1 MYIRKFHLLISFLL
15 IPFTLS
21 WAQPALKWR
30 VYKTSSNCWLAS
42 SSDLLLF
49 SSASHTIRPMT
60 IDPVRKISLIADIV
74 EYEGYLFV
82 STDAGLYKIDMTTQ
96 GSERVAFPDD
106 KIIMGKISVD
116 MDYIW
121 LADSNTLYS
130 YDRLSAEW
138 QSYKIP
144 GEDLKTT
151 GIHSNGEVV
160 TCIGETAVNLFS
172 ISTEKWNTNVFS
184 NSISDSVCFWV
195 GKNILNVID
204 NNSIRRYIPSSFSWE
219 TTVTESV
226 PGDYLDEDSVIYY
239 VDASQIMKLTSS
251 TNVIRPLDIPQT
263 GEIKALSKIA
273 DTLLIATQKRI
284 IKYNINSE
292 SMDFIE
298 YSEDLDASSIEKISF
313 HDKFLIVIYESFIA
327 LYDFTNRSWQKSSRG
342 EFKQKLKAVTW
353 DDKGFVAR
361 YAPGYQSSLT
371 GSFEENFSLRM
382 KGFKYDTLVHT
393 RRVDGRVIRDTTID
407 SIRIFGYSLPSLPLM
422 NLNLRT
428 TYPNDRNLDITFN
441 NTSLSTVPNKGIYYQ
456 GNRDDRLNSIRI
468 GSTSN
473 SQFSSTTLPAVQI
486 EGGSVVVESKKRTE
500 KRDRKVLR
508 VAAGSGLITT
518 KTRWCTLPYRS
529 DGTYYLINKT
539 KSITDS
545 TDNDEDIMDSDI
557 YDVSNSDTLNADT
570 TRIVPGSV
578 RVWVDGEQLDSTQY
592 TFYSLTGKLQFSPNA
607 PIDAVSIITI
617 QYKIQ
622 TIPDGGINEVE
633 LIPEHNFGLMH
644 YGSVTVSP
652 TDWISARVGIV
663 GLDADTIGESSRLN
677 PIINASI
684 PLEIRSDKL
693 FLKFNPEYSYNTETG
708 AKAGSA
714 SLQSRFGKKTGLV
727 FNGMFADSN
736 YRTTDTLSYGY
747 GEIRNQYDLQLT
759 HDIKDEIPLSYY
771 QHRRFASHGIEN
783 RFSAQAGI
791 HFPDFPFLDMSLSR
805 SSIEHF
811 NLPDSE
817 KTTFDSLFN
826 TKDKIRFRLY
836 ETSSRLLEK
845 LTHANKISYDLSH
858 SEYRYESEGES
869 WRNGRMSTAEI
880 TVAPVQPITI
890 SGNLLYQGGIDIDS
904 MPSSILRPRL
914 ELQSINTP
922 KGIDLNATYY
932 LNYGKYNSE
941 DSSTDTI
948 TRSVNVIIKPGMW
961 HQALRWISPRA
972 AISQD
977 IYSTFN
983 VVGPSFWEIL
993 TGSNGISSTYNLQR
1007 SFGFNVFPTDEI
1019 LLRNNNEFSKI
1030 DTANIF
1036 KTTNDIQIW
1045 LNSRNFWQAIW
1056 NYTSKNE
1063 VHNGSI
1069 IYDRTWASWLR
1080 TSPGI
1085 TINSIID
1092 STGHKLDLTPS
1103 LKLNINWQN
1112 FWIVKI
1118 FSTSHDFK
1126 LTWIRQ
1132 DDNFNSTPNIAYSVT
1147 FSILLRPNIQI
1158 NNFEIMSFK
1167 QKKISDFQSR
1177 TSLVMNF

>member
-1 MYIRKFHLLISFLL
+1 MYIRKFYLLISFLL
-15 IPFTLS
+15 IPFALS

-30 VYKTSSNCWLAS
+30 VYKTSNNCWFVS
-42 SSDLLLF
+42 SSDLFLF

-60 IDPVRKISLIADIV
+60 IDPVRKISLITDIV

-96 GSERVAFPDD
+96 GSERIAFPDD

-160 TCIGETAVNLFS
+160 TCIGKTAVNLFS

-184 NSISDSVCFWV
+184 NNISDSVFYWE
-195 GKNILNVID
+195 GKNTLNVID
-204 NNSIRRYIPSSFSWE
+204 NNSIRRYISSAFSWE

-226 PGDYLDEDSVIYY
+226 PSDYLDEDSVIYY
-239 VDASQIMKLTSS
+239 VDASRIMKLTSS

-263 GEIKALSKIA
+263 GEIKAFSKIA

-353 DDKGFVAR
+353 DDKGFIAR

-371 GSFEENFSLRM
+371 GSFEEIFSLRM
-382 KGFKYDTLVHT
+382 KGFRYDTLVHAS
-393 RRVDGRVIRDTTID
+393 RVDGRVVRDTTFD
-407 SIRIFGYSLPSLPLM
+407 STRIFGYSLPSLPLM

-456 GNRDDRLNSIRI
+456 GNRDDRLNSIKI

-473 SQFSSTTLPAVQI
+473 SQFSSTTLPATQM
-486 EGGSVVVESKKRTE
+486 EGGSVVIESKKRTE
-500 KRDRKVLR
+500 KRDRKILR
-508 VAAGSGLITT
+508 IAAGSGLITT
-518 KTRWCTLPYRS
+518 KTQWRTLPFRS

-539 KSITDS
+539 KSIVDS
-545 TDNDEDIMDSDI
+545 LGLDEDDLDPDI
-557 YDVSNSDTLNADT
+557 YDISNSDTLNADT

-578 RVWVDGEQLDSTQY
+578 RVWIDGEPLDSTEY
-592 TFYSLTGKLQFSPNA
+592 TFYSLTGKLQFSSDA

-622 TIPDGGINEVE
+622 IIPDGGINEVE
-633 LIPEHNFGLMH
+633 LLPEHNFGLMH
-644 YGSVTVSP
+644 FGSVTLSP
-652 TDWISARVGIV
+652 NDWISARVGIT
-663 GLDADTIGESSRLN
+663 GLDSDTIGSSSSLS

-684 PLEIRSDKL
+684 PLEIRKDKL
-693 FLKFNPEYSYNTETG
+693 LLKFNPEYSFNTETG

-714 SLQSRFGKKTGLV
+714 SLQSRFGEKTGLV
-727 FNGMFADSN
+727 FNGMFADNN
-736 YRTTDTLSYGY
+736 YITTDTLSYGY
-747 GEIRNQYDLQLT
+747 GPIRNQYDFQLS
-759 HDIKDEIPLSYY
+759 HDIKNEIPLSYY
-771 QHRRFASHGIEN
+771 QHRRFAENGIES
-783 RFSAQAGI
+783 RFSAQAGA
-791 HFPDFPFLDMSLSR
+791 HFPGFPFLDLSLSR

-811 NLPDSE
+811 STPDSE
-817 KTTFDSLFN
+817 KTAFDSLFD
-826 TKDKIRFRLY
+826 TKDKMRIRLY
-836 ETSSRLLEK
+836 ETSSRVLEK
-845 LTHANKISYDLSH
+845 LTHAKKISYDLSH
-858 SEYRYESEGES
+858 SEYRYESEGKS

-880 TVAPVQPITI
+880 TLSPIQPITL

-914 ELQSINTP
+914 ELQSINAP

-932 LNYGKYNSE
+932 LNYGKYSSE

-948 TRSVNVIIKPGMW
+948 TRSINVIIKPGMW
-961 HQALRWISPRA
+961 SPALRWFSPRA
-972 AISQD
+972 AVSQD
-977 IYSTFN
+977 IYSAFN
-983 VVGPSFWEIL
+983 VAGPNFWEIL
-993 TGSNGISSTYNLQR
+993 TGSNGISSTYSLQR
-1007 SFGFNVFPTDEI
+1007 SFGFNIFPTDEI

-1030 DTANIF
+1030 DTSNIF

-1056 NYTSKNE
+1056 NYSSKNQ

-1080 TSPGI
+1080 TSPGMA
-1085 TINSIID
+1085 INNIND
-1092 STGHKLDLTPS
+1092 STGNKLDLTPS
-1103 LKLNINWQN
+1103 LKLNLNCQN
-1112 FWIVKI
+1112 FWIVKY

-1126 LTWIRQ
+1126 LIWTRLN
-1132 DDNFNSTPNIAYSVT
+1132 DKFNSTPNIAYSIT
-1147 FSILLRPNIQI
+1147 LSILLHPNIQI
-1158 NNFEIMSFK
+1158 NNYEILAFK
-1167 QKKISDFQSR
+1167 QSKISDFQSR